1 MKNLFAITLILFIGL
16 TACKKEAGP
25 IPSNQTNPKLFPTNA
40 KVMCLGDSRVEGG
53 RPLYESYRYELW
65 KNLKDKGRTFDF
77 IGVQVDDT
85 SYPTHNGESFDT
97 DHFGFGGEKTKGL
110 YKKIKKE
117 IEGDLVPNIV
127 FLCIGGNDMLEYKSV
142 DKAIENINKTIDY
155 LQLCN
160 PNVVIFIEQIAP
172 GKTEIMTDEFTT
184 TINDFNNKVRNLAT
198 QQTSGNQYVISVD
211 MHSNWSDNLM
221 ADDVHYNEQGAKEV
235 ADRYQAAM
243 DSFFEN

>member
-53 RPLYESYRYELW
+53 RPLYESYRYELC

-85 SYPTHNGESFDT
+85 SYPTYNGESFDT

-110 YKKIKKE
+110 YKKARQGKIPNFTGIDSIYEKPTNPELEIDTSKVSLSKAVKK
-117 IEGDLVPNIV
+117 ILNI
-127 FLCIGGNDMLEYKSV
+127 I
-142 DKAIENINKTIDY
+142 T
-155 LQLCN
+155 
-160 PNVVIFIEQIAP
+160 
-172 GKTEIMTDEFTT
+172 
-184 TINDFNNKVRNLAT
+184 
-198 QQTSGNQYVISVD
+198 
-211 MHSNWSDNLM
+211 
-221 ADDVHYNEQGAKEV
+221 
-235 ADRYQAAM
+235 
-243 DSFFEN
+243 